1 MRYLIIFK
9 LKAMDVL
16 AMKGLVASLF
26 LMPLLFGWIAGAA
39 NIANVA
45 PDIRLALTDQDQT
58 DASNQL
64 IGRLLLNGWDITVTD
79 EQEAARMMV
88 RNQIDGLV
96 TVEAGYERS
105 LADLDESYLYYEPA
119 EGSLVT
125 TVVREA
131 IAAAVLPAH
140 AEEVLLQ
147 RVRRRYAHIGKD
159 IPNHLDQ
166 DFRTAMSEYASGK
179 ASLRIDYIGRI
190 HTEPALTFVISDYAM
205 EVFFLSIYAIL
216 GGLTLAGGGFR
227 RRLASTNKGIAADYF
242 STLAALFCLGSL
254 QIVLYSTVMSL
265 AMQSVL
271 RMQDLLYLMLFLLM
285 MLGISQLF
293 QLISQ
298 NIRLYLSLLT
308 VLLLSIA
315 GGCFFPLSELLMR
328 SVGQF
333 TPHGWTLG
341 MIRGYPALP
350 VFYPVALSVIL
361 ILFGYYLQKYKAAG
375 SVAESGVIQA

>member
-1 MRYLIIFK
+1 MRYLIVFK
-9 LKAMDVL
+9 LKAMDIL
-16 AMKGLVASLF
+16 AMKALVASLF
-26 LMPLLFGWIAGAA
+26 LLPLLFGWIAGAA

-45 PDIRLALTDQDQT
+45 PDIRLALTDRDQT
-58 DASNQL
+58 DASQAL
-64 IGRLLLNGWDITVTD
+64 IDRLLLNGWDITVTD
-79 EQEAARMMV
+79 EQEAARKMI
-88 RNQIDGLV
+88 RNQADGLV
-96 TVEAGYERS
+96 VIEAGYEQS
-105 LADLDESYLYYEPA
+105 LADLSESHVSYEPA

-131 IAAAVLPAH
+131 VAAAVLPAH

-147 RVRRRYAHIGKD
+147 RVYQRYAYIGEVVPD
-159 IPNHLDQ
+159 DLDQ
-166 DFRTAMSEYASGK
+166 SFKSAMSEYGAGK
-179 ASLRIDYIGRI
+179 ASLNIDYIGRI
-190 HTEPALTFVISDYAM
+190 HTVPALTFVISDYAM

-227 RRLASTNKGIAADYF
+227 RRLASVNGGLAVDYF
-242 STLAALFCLGSL
+242 STLAALFSLGAL
-254 QIVLYSTVMSL
+254 QIILYSTVMSL
-265 AMQSVL
+265 AMRTVL
-271 RMQDLLYLMLFLLM
+271 RLQDLLYLMVFLLM

-293 QLISQ
+293 QLISK
-298 NIRLYLSLLT
+298 NVRLYLSLLT

-315 GGCFFPLSELLMR
+315 GGCFFPLSDLLMR

-361 ILFGYYLQKYKAAG
+361 LLFGYWLQKQKAG
-375 SVAESGVIQA
+375 SSTAESGVIQS